1 MPKIDLLAGIY
12 ADTVGDFVESM
23 PINREPVVM
32 ATGLSEGF
40 LRMAPGITGTGTGP
54 GPDRGSINWNGVTY
68 RVMGSS
74 LVIVSRDGV
83 VGEVLGDVGV
93 GGQVSLDYSFDN
105 LIINSGD
112 RLYYW
117 NGGEGL
123 RQVTDPDLGPVVDA
137 IWIDG
142 YTMTTDGEYLF
153 ITQLDDPMAVDPLK
167 YGSSEEDPDPVVALF
182 RVRGEVYALNRNTI
196 EVFNNI
202 GGNGFPFQRNTG
214 AQIPFGCVG
223 THAKSLFLQSFAFIG
238 SARNEALGVYV
249 AGQGDAT
256 KISTRQIDKLLS
268 GLTDDEAKAI
278 VMESRVD
285 EDEQRLLI
293 HLPSQTLVFFSEA
306 SRKSQ
311 AKIWAIY
318 ASGVAAEKPFRGRN
332 ATLNYGKWWVADVEG
347 NIGHIDNTVPTHF
360 GEVTGWQFDTALIFN
375 SVGRGV
381 INSLTLT
388 GLPGRALPTADPRI
402 FLSYS
407 IDGVIYGQEYTIAP
421 GRTGQRD
428 KVMQW
433 RRPFRFDTWITA
445 RFRGADNGMAAFAR
459 LDAVIQPLNA

>member
-12 ADTVGDFVESM
+12 ADTVGDFVDSL
-23 PINREPVVM
+23 PRNREPIVM
-32 ATGLSEGF
+32 ATGLSEGY
-40 LRMAPGITGTGTGP
+40 LRMAPGITGTTTGP
-54 GPDRGSINWNGVTY
+54 GRDRGAINWNGVPF
-68 RVMGSS
+68 RVMGQS
-74 LVIVSRDGV
+74 LVALNAEGGIAETLGNVGDG
-83 VGEVLGDVGV
+83 D
-93 GGQVSLDYSFDN
+93 QVSLDYSFDN

-117 NGGEGL
+117 NETEGL
-123 RQVTDPDLGPVVDA
+123 RQVTDPDLGEVVDA

-142 YTMTTDGEYLF
+142 YTMTTDGAYLVV
-153 ITQLDDPMAVDPLK
+153 TELNDPMAVDPLK

-223 THAKSLFLQSFAFIG
+223 THAKSLFLQSFAFVG

-249 AGQGDAT
+249 AGSGDAT
-256 KISTRQIDKLLS
+256 KISTRQVDKLLAKLS
-268 GLTDDEAKAI
+268 DEEAAAI
-278 VMESRVD
+278 VMEARVD
-285 EDEQRLLI
+285 DDEQRLLI
-293 HLPSQTLVFFSEA
+293 HLPNETLVFFSEA

-311 AKIWAIY
+311 AKIWTVY
-318 ASGVAAEKPFRGRN
+318 ASGVEANEAYRGRN
-332 ATLNYGKWWVADVEG
+332 AVLAFGRWLVGDAAG
-347 NIGHIDNTVPTHF
+347 NIGYIDSSVPTHF

-375 SVGRGV
+375 EAGRGI

-388 GLPGRALPTADPRI
+388 GLPGRALPSADPRV
-402 FLSYS
+402 FMSYS
-407 IDGVIYGQEYTIAP
+407 IDGVIYGQEYAIST

-428 KVMQW
+428 KIMQW
-433 RRPFRFDTWITA
+433 RKPRRFDSWITA

-459 LDAVIQPLNA
+459 LDAVIEPLAA